1 MTSCRSTLRRGRPC
15 CMQSMVAGVAGC
27 PWRQG
32 DIVHFETAV
41 QNVTGT
47 GQAYVFYDRNAA
59 LNFSTPY

>member
-1 MTSCRSTLRRGRPC
+1 
-15 CMQSMVAGVAGC
+15 MQSMVAGVAGC